1 MQMIS
6 VNSSLRCRLCRAE
19 ELHAFVL
26 AAVREADKG
35 KAKAA
40 MVLAVSQAMELV
52 IVNTGSSSLSA
63 PSETNL

>member
-1 MQMIS
+1 M
-6 VNSSLRCRLCRAE
+6 
-19 ELHAFVL
+19 L